1 MDGKITSST
10 STAISDG
17 TNLAMNAEE
26 EKGFDGKGQN
36 RKIQVQQ
43 EVIDSDRP
51 SCGGFTIVRTLG
63 KGGHGV
69 VKLVEKNGQ
78 QFAMKIFEP
87 HETEKDAF
95 VAETRAELDLVKE
108 HQIDCIPEY
117 YDFVD
122 NAVWKKKDGTDTN
135 VCYLLMENVQG
146 VELIDFFNNA
156 GERLN
161 DQYCRYIFSK
171 VAIALHKLHS
181 VGLAHRDIKPENIIL
196 TDDYK
201 VKLIDLGYGIPLSG
215 RDGSNFLRT
224 YCGSRI
230 YMAPE
235 IIAQQFGHKNPYQG
249 KDIDIFSFGV
259 MILSM
264 RTLHY
269 PFERAYQSDPHY
281 RNLMSGDAA
290 QFWYTYKNLNLTP
303 EFKDLIQHLLQEKP
317 ASRPVMADLIG
328 HPWMKGEMVT
338 NEQFI

>member
-108 HQIDCIPEY
+108 H
-117 YDFVD
+117 
-122 NAVWKKKDGTDTN
+122 
-135 VCYLLMENVQG
+135 
-146 VELIDFFNNA
+146 
-156 GERLN
+156 
-161 DQYCRYIFSK
+161 
-171 VAIALHKLHS
+171 
-181 VGLAHRDIKPENIIL
+181 
-196 TDDYK
+196 
-201 VKLIDLGYGIPLSG
+201 
-215 RDGSNFLRT
+215 
-224 YCGSRI
+224 
-230 YMAPE
+230 
-235 IIAQQFGHKNPYQG
+235 
-249 KDIDIFSFGV
+249 
-259 MILSM
+259 
-264 RTLHY
+264 
-269 PFERAYQSDPHY
+269 
-281 RNLMSGDAA
+281 
-290 QFWYTYKNLNLTP
+290 
-303 EFKDLIQHLLQEKP
+303 
-317 ASRPVMADLIG
+317 
-328 HPWMKGEMVT
+328 
-338 NEQFI
+338 